1 MGYIRRKTQKNKR
14 IFSSFFSFFWCRYQF
29 LSKGSFHKSR
39 CSACKGIASVHGNGF
54 LVKVL
59 PIFFTD
65 LPKFGKT
72 FTEFITERQKCSVK
86 FLVFTERIH
95 VLPNISVKLNSPDF
109 T

>member
-1 MGYIRRKTQKNKR
+1 
-14 IFSSFFSFFWCRYQF
+14 
-29 LSKGSFHKSR
+29 
-39 CSACKGIASVHGNGF
+39 VHGNGF

-59 PIFFTD
+59 PIFLPILQKIIASVRF

-86 FLVFTERIH
+86 ILVFTERIH